1 MKVRSLVAALA
12 IVSPMSLHAQ
22 QSEGQNMTPEQIE
35 EVRRAVA
42 AQEAAEVS
50 DPDDIQTLRQRQ
62 LDAEAARSA
71 PGYANDARYQMR
83 TRRVDLISSGRG
95 QPHDSV
101 DLGLAEGIISS
112 VAFYDNTGQ
121 PWPVSSIAF
130 DRARLAVNNDGCEG
144 MAAPMENMGNVI
156 VVRPCEFWTTTNM
169 QVLLDGESRPI
180 PFAVTSGTREADIAV
195 DGLLTVALQSDAP
208 RPFGRD
214 RMGQLDT
221 SWVQPA
227 SRTLTIDP
235 IDFANGG
242 TYPVTVAPGVTTDI
256 AFMDSARN
264 PWPIAE
270 VAFAPGI
277 VAVNGPC
284 DAEDGGVRTLGFDGE
299 GEEAPT
305 TIYLTPCQPTT
316 ATVSVR
322 LQGRAGAMSL
332 VMNPAR
338 SGSSQPDG
346 TLSVVVPGSSPVRHQ
361 ITSVNASGPGQPSYR
376 NSSGFTHDRFLD
388 EFLYGTPPQGSTR
401 AIVGGGPGVEGW
413 VFDGALYLRGAFTV
427 VNPAYDA
434 SATSPEGTLQVYKYG
449 PPVSRILAT
458 DQMGREF
465 VLNVSY

>member
-1 MKVRSLVAALA
+1 MKISHLVAALA
-12 IVSPMSLHAQ
+12 LIVPLSLHAQ
-22 QSEGQNMTPEQIE
+22 EADVSGMSPDEIE
-35 EVRRAVA
+35 ELRRAVA

-50 DPDDIQTLRQRQ
+50 DPEDIQTLRQRN

-71 PGYANDARYQMR
+71 PGYANNARFQMQ
-83 TRRVDLISSGRG
+83 TRRVDLVSSGIAS
-95 QPHDSV
+95 PHSTV
-101 DLGLAEGIISS
+101 ELALAEGIISS

-121 PWPVSSIAF
+121 PWPVTSTAY
-130 DRARLAVNNDGCEG
+130 DRNRLAVNNDGCEG
-144 MAAPMENMGNVI
+144 AGEPMENMGNVI
-156 VVRPCEFWTTTNM
+156 VVRPCAFWTTTNM
-169 QVLLDGESRPI
+169 QVLLAGESRPI
-180 PFAVTSGTREADIAV
+180 PFAITSGTREEDIAV

-214 RMGQLDT
+214 RRGQLDT
-221 SWVQPA
+221 AGVEPI

-235 IDFANGG
+235 VDYATGG

-256 AFMDSARN
+256 GFMDAARN
-264 PWPIAE
+264 AWPIAE

-284 DAEDGGVRTLGFDGE
+284 DEEDGGVRTIQFDGE
-299 GEEAPT
+299 EQPT
-305 TIYLTPCQPTT
+305 TIYLTPCQQTT

-322 LQGRAGAMSL
+322 MAGRAGAMSL

-338 SGSSQPDG
+338 AGGTQPDG
-346 TLSVVVPGSSPVRHQ
+346 TLSIVVPGSSPMRSAA
-361 ITSVNASGPGQPSYR
+361 TSATASGPGQPSYR
-376 NSSGFTHDRFLD
+376 TSSGFTHDRYLDDFL
-388 EFLYGTPPQGSTR
+388 FGTPPQGATR
-401 AIVGGGPGVEGW
+401 ATIGGGPGIEGW

-434 SATSPEGTLQVYKYG
+434 SAQSREGTLQVYKYG